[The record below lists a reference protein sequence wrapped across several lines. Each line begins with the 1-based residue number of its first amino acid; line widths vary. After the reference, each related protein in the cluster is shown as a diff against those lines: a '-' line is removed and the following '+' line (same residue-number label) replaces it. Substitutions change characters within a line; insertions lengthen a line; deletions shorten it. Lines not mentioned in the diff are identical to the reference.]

1 MGHKVENTSLT
12 PTVFKKEAYAVKFP
26 LPVCMCVQERER
38 ERMDYDNWENTNSI
52 NYFKTKI
59 ASSRLKYPLYLI
71 IQQFYHLDF
80 RFQPQ
85 IEIER
90 VWFSF

>member
-38 ERMDYDNWENTNSI
+38 EKEWIMTTE
-52 NYFKTKI
+52 KT
-59 ASSRLKYPLYLI
+59 
-71 IQQFYHLDF
+71 QTQ
-80 RFQPQ
+80 
-85 IEIER
+85 
-90 VWFSF
+90 

>member
-38 ERMDYDNWENTNSI
+38 ENGLWQLRKHKLNKLLQD
-52 NYFKTKI
+52 
-59 ASSRLKYPLYLI
+59 
-71 IQQFYHLDF
+71 
-80 RFQPQ
+80 
-85 IEIER
+85 
-90 VWFSF
+90 